1 MTPTP
6 DMLAQA
12 HLQGHVDGMQGSPLP
27 ELHDALVE
35 AYAEGRRIGT
45 ARSGRLPPPRVG
57 LFDNEFCRAVLASNP
72 LARSAAG
79 IAENASSAPLGLVA
93 DSPGVVGS
101 DGASLTQPE
110 PAGAPQ

>member
-12 HLQGHVDGMQGSPLP
+12 HLQGHVDGMQGNPLP

-45 ARSGRLPPPRVG
+45 ARSGRLPPPRAG
-57 LFDNEFCRAVLASNP
+57 LFDTPFCRAVLAGHREP
-72 LARSAAG
+72 F
-79 IAENASSAPLGLVA
+79 APLVA
-93 DSPGVVGS
+93 DVPVAEG
-101 DGASLTQPE
+101 E
-110 PAGAPQ
+110 PLPSSEAP